1 MQMGLPRFVPHAA
14 HHESGRGDDAVAY
27 RTSPLHPVFRQFTMR
42 TPVDVHQLFLA
53 QIEGHRMDTL
63 TLKETAAA
71 QGAGDVGPMPD
82 SGVFPFVTGSLLMTE
97 KENDENE
104 ET

>member
-1 MQMGLPRFVPHAA
+1 
-14 HHESGRGDDAVAY
+14 
-27 RTSPLHPVFRQFTMR
+27 
-42 TPVDVHQLFLA
+42 
-53 QIEGHRMDTL
+53 MDTL